1 MLIELETDN
10 YVMLI
15 KLIKFLPQALSFPQR
30 DEKSVILR
38 ISGQTSSFVYILYR
52 FQSELEL
59 TVFISFYTKMIKN
72 NSFSCLQRK
81 RRQILEMV

>member
-59 TVFISFYTKMIKN
+59 TVFISFYTKMIN
-72 NSFSCLQRK
+72 NQRLIFLSQ
-81 RRQILEMV
+81 RQILEMV